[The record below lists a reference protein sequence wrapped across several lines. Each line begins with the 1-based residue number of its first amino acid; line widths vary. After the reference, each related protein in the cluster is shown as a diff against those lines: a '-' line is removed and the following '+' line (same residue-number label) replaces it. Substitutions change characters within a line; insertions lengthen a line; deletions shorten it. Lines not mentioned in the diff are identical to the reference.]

1 MAIITRGRG
10 AGVSGDGAFTEAE
23 KLALELELAFTS
35 SDPTVQKQFGY
46 DSTTGDLTLITIYAY
61 DTTSEITT
69 IVLFTKI
76 LDYDSESNLIKV
88 TITRA
93 SDSATL
99 VKDFIYDIDGNIT
112 ILTSVH
118 TP

>member
-35 SDPTVQKQFGY
+35 SDPTVQKQYGY
-46 DSTTGDLTLITIYAY
+46 DSTTGNLNQIIIYGY
-61 DTTSEITT
+61 DSTTATTT
-69 IVLFTKI
+69 IILFTK
-76 LDYDSESNLIKV
+76 LLEYDSEDNLTKS
-88 TITRA
+88 TTTRIL
-93 SDSATL
+93 DSATL

-112 ILTSVH
+112 ILTSVQ